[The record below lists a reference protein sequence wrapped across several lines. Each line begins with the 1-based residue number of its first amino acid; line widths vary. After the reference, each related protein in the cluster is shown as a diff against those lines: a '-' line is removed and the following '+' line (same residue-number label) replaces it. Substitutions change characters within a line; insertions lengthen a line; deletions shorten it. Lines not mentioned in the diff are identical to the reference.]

1 MSFTQYFAAVSRAFS
16 HCMYTTFPQIVAAAT
31 TILFWILKAW
41 KFHIVSSLSFPL
53 CNENLNSIL
62 TCWGNYSRD
71 YMRKYGICSFQ
82 QCEYCEIGNVSM
94 GFSKSLMPKI
104 SYKSLVFDSWFDKI
118 FGICDLEN
126 PILTFPPHSILSL
139 LKTTIVKKLLN
150 NDQCT
155 HFTKWQ

>member
-82 QCEYCEIGNVSM
+82 QCEFCEYGVFQITHVKNQ
-94 GFSKSLMPKI
+94 SLA
-104 SYKSLVFDSWFDKI
+104 FDSWFDKI

-126 PILTFPPHSILSL
+126 PIPTFPPHSILSVL
-139 LKTTIVKKLLN
+139 WVALIGKNHATFL
-150 NDQCT
+150 QC
-155 HFTKWQ
+155 